1 MRSMASLMAGVDIEV
16 RACGIP
22 CIARVT
28 HYFVKKGDP
37 YCKDSDL
44 DYHGYT
50 ELEYDILDRRGRP
63 AKWLEKKI
71 RETAGADDLVYEQVA
86 AGMKGNDHE

>member
-1 MRSMASLMAGVDIEV
+1 MASSEGGAVDVEI

-28 HYFVKKGDP
+28 RHFVKKPDP
-37 YCKDSDL
+37 SCKDSDM
-44 DYHGYT
+44 DFMGYT

-63 AKWLEKKI
+63 APWLERKVDAVRGA
-71 RETAGADDLVYEQVA
+71 REAIDEQVLLA
-86 AGMKGNDHE
+86 LEPGDSDE